1 MTERGSVSVSSSTSR
16 IVYAGN
22 NSLVTAY
29 AVPFYFAENAHLNA
43 IAKTAAGV
51 ETVVTLT
58 NHTGAGDENGGTVRT
73 AVAVPATSTLTIYR
87 EVPFTQATSYEE
99 NDAFPAA
106 SHERAL
112 DKLTTIT
119 QQLERRITNCIRGT
133 EATPLSPIQSPT
145 GSEQF
150 VLSTTVN
157 QPPTWQPLPSLAT
170 GPVVATGSPQARF
183 LSDRFADVVNV
194 KDFGAIGD
202 GVALDTTA
210 VQAAIDFCI
219 SAGKALYVPAGVY
232 SVGPLNLNGTGNATP
247 ANNQWTG
254 LYSMFGDGRLLSVF
268 KARPGAYGSNQY
280 VITARNIAGVTYR
293 DFGVNGD
300 GVTTKGIDFAW
311 VGGSSGNPTLSPS
324 NPNIFQN
331 IFVEGCSGTSL
342 NLDQCHDTKISGL
355 WCRGVTPGNYA
366 VYMNGQGGKLA
377 ASDCYISNGLVQI
390 SCQSAGF
397 HNCGFFGGV
406 ELTGASYNV
415 ISFDGCHLY
424 PNSAT
429 GITINSTATIG
440 SYATRGIVWTGCY
453 LDTGATPASYVVAGK
468 YWNGMTF
475 IGCKFQPVSAAYLS
489 PSITPN
495 AGPGSLPLFK
505 FEFCDFDSA
514 QPASIPNVAKVCL
527 IGCLNST
534 GFTFSDYGDL
544 TSSGAIN
551 FTASSQALGFA
562 NIRSRQ
568 NLALVAG
575 GTLTVPMAFGTWVL
589 TVVSFQSSAS
599 NRTSTTY
606 QVAGFNGD
614 GFAATQ
620 LATNV
625 GSAGNTTPFTVTWSA
640 GNIVI
645 TNTSAA
651 TVSMTA
657 SMFGVGS

>member
-1 MTERGSVSVSSSTSR
+1 VSVSSSTSR

-29 AVPFYFAENAHLNA
+29 AVPFYFEENAHLNA

-58 NHTGAGDENGGTVRT
+58 NHTGAGNENGGTVRT

-133 EATPLSPIQSPT
+133 EATPLSPLQSPT

-157 QPPTWQPLPSLAT
+157 HPPSWQPLPSLAT

-210 VQAAIDFCI
+210 IQAAIDFCI
-219 SAGKALYVPAGVY
+219 STGKALYVPAGVY
-232 SVGPLNLNGTGNATP
+232 SVGPLNFNGTGNATP
-247 ANNQWTG
+247 ANNQWPA
-254 LYSMFGDGRLLSVF
+254 LVSLFGDGRVSSVF

-280 VITARNIAGVTYR
+280 VITARNTAGVSYR

-300 GVTTKGIDFAW
+300 GVATKGIDFAW
-311 VGGSSGNPTLSPS
+311 VGGSSGNPILAPS

-331 IFVEGCSGTSL
+331 IFVEGCSVTSF
-342 NLDQCHDTKISGL
+342 NLDQCHDSKISGL
-355 WCRGVTPGNYA
+355 WSRGVTPGNYA
-366 VYMNGQGGKLA
+366 VLMNGSGGKLG
-377 ASDCYISNGLVQI
+377 ASDLYVSSGLVQI
-390 SCQSAGF
+390 ACQDAGF
-397 HNCGFFGGV
+397 QNCGFFGGV
-406 ELTGASYNV
+406 ELSGAGFNV
-415 ISFDGCHLY
+415 ITFDGCHVY

-429 GITINSTATIG
+429 GITINSTALG
-440 SYATRGIVWTGCY
+440 NATRGVVWTGCY
-453 LDTGATPASYVVAGK
+453 FDTGAAYVVAGG
-468 YWNGMTF
+468 YWNGMSF
-475 IGCKFQPVSAAYLS
+475 IGCKFQPVSSAILS
-489 PSITPN
+489 PSITPK
-495 AGPGSLPLFK
+495 AGSGSPPLFK

-514 QPASIPNVAKVCL
+514 EPASITNVAKVSL
-527 IGCLNST
+527 IGCRNNS
-534 GFTFSDYGDL
+534 GQTFSDYGDL

-551 FTASSQALGFA
+551 LTANSQALGFA
-562 NIRSRQ
+562 KIRSRQ
-568 NLALVAG
+568 NLALAAG

-589 TVVSFQSSAS
+589 TVVSFQSSAN

-625 GSAGNTTPFTVTWSA
+625 GSAGNTTPFTVTWSS

-645 TNTSAA
+645 TNTSAV

-657 SMFGVGS
+657 SMFGVGE